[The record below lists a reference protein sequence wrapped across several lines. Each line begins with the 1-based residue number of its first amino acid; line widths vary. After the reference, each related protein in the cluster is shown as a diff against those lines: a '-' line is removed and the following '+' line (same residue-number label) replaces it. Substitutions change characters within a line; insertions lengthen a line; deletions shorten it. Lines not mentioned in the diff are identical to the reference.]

1 MSLTPSHHHFL
12 TTLSDPVNV
21 AYQLCSSAA
30 LIQPIFQPPSPG
42 PCECAADEADAFI
55 LVNHGSLTLP
65 PSTDSSAGKD
75 CGLRVILI
83 YLVAAAQGLSSR
95 DIILLHSFLLSMK
108 QQFSDLMETHINI
121 KKHRKLSFYSGEHE
135 WTSLS

>member
-12 TTLSDPVNV
+12 STLSDPVDI

-42 PCECAADEADAFI
+42 PCQCAVDEANAFI

-65 PSTDSSAGKD
+65 PSTDSSASKD

-83 YLVAAAQGLSSR
+83 YFVAAAQGLSSR
-95 DIILLHSFLLSMK
+95 DLILLHSFLLSMK
-108 QQFSDLMETHINI
+108 QQFSDLMEMHINI
-121 KKHRKLSFYSGEHE
+121 KNIGNFLFIRGNMSGQA
-135 WTSLS
+135 